1 MLSPKEKSARC
12 LRWIAAYNLAKGILL
27 LALAIGLLDL
37 LHKDVDTIV
46 GNWIALLGLDL
57 ENRHIAALLA
67 RLDLVTDKQVGQL
80 SGLTFLFSA
89 VFLAEGG
96 GLFFNQRWAKFLTVI
111 VTASFIPIEL
121 YETFHRFG
129 FGKLTLLVLNAAIVA
144 LLIGM
149 LRKELREESAQAAA
163 AGTPPAL
170 RAVASED
177 LN

>member
-12 LRWIAAYNLAKGILL
+12 LRWIAGYNLLKGLLL
-27 LALAIGLLDL
+27 LALAIGLLGL
-37 LHKDVDTIV
+37 LHKDVDAIV

-80 SGLTFLFSA
+80 SKLAFLFSA
-89 VFLAEGG
+89 IFLTEGF

-121 YETFHRFG
+121 FETLHLFG
-129 FGKLTLLVLNAAIVA
+129 WGKLILLVLNTAIVA

-149 LRKELREESAQAAA
+149 LRKELREESALAAA

>member
-1 MLSPKEKSARC
+1 MRSQKEKSARC
-12 LRWIAAYNLAKGILL
+12 LRWIAGYNLAKGLL
-27 LALAIGLLDL
+27 ILALAIGLLGL
-37 LHKDVDTIV
+37 LHKDVDEIV
-46 GNWIALLGLDL
+46 GNWIVLLGLDL

-80 SGLTFLFSA
+80 SRLAFLFSG

-96 GLFFNQRWAKFLTVI
+96 GLLFNQRWAKFLTVV

-121 YETFHRFG
+121 YETIHHFG
-129 FGKLTLLVLNAAIVA
+129 FGKLTLLVLNIAIVA
-144 LLIGM
+144 LLVGM
-149 LRKELREESAQAAA
+149 LRKELREEVAHT
-163 AGTPPAL
+163 AGDGTQPAL